1 MKMHFENGYPVNH
14 ARKLWKRLSESG
26 IRTSDDVI
34 QKISQPLSNE
44 KSTKNIDFSNFR
56 HYLNVQ
62 SAQQNYNIDT
72 CLMLCSDYGV
82 SGGVFM

>member
-1 MKMHFENGYPVNH
+1 MKMHFENGYPVNQ

-44 KSTKNIDFSNFR
+44 KSTKKYRFFKFQT
-56 HYLNVQ
+56 LLEC
-62 SAQQNYNIDT
+62 T
-72 CLMLCSDYGV
+72 
-82 SGGVFM
+82 VFPTKL